1 MMVLAIAAAPCKVQG
16 ETAWSEW
23 KSISRSPEDFAACQK
38 RQHDEQEKGAKSYEQ
53 FKDNRKG
60 TSQFPDFVVYAV
72 VVPFGKFDDQLRA
85 DLVDVPGEGI
95 GAKRVIELPKRDND

>member
-1 MMVLAIAAAPCKVQG
+1 MEIN
-16 ETAWSEW
+16 
-23 KSISRSPEDFAACQK
+23 
-38 RQHDEQEKGAKSYEQ
+38 DEQEKGAKSYEQ

-72 VVPFGKFDDQLRA
+72 IVAFGKFDDQLRA

-95 GAKRVIELPKRDND
+95 GAYDGAFGGVLLCALCGDEHLCGRAQRQVE